1 MSKWLFCSRAGY
13 EERIDCSA
21 FWERMSC
28 TLLSLATEKLRFI
41 ITGASD
47 LVDAFESA
55 SPYAVVCN
63 IVEHYDP
70 QPELMRC
77 PRCYLPLLL
86 PRS

>member
-1 MSKWLFCSRAGY
+1 MR
-13 EERIDCSA
+13 
-21 FWERMSC
+21 C
-28 TLLSLATEKLRFI
+28 TLLSLATEKPRFI
-41 ITGASD
+41 TTGASD

-77 PRCYLPLLL
+77 SWVPFTSSTPWSVAFYFPVVTALL
-86 PRS
+86 